1 MHIIG
6 KINKNIYKCVTED
19 ITTEEVIITD
29 NQINHIKNRH
39 PNDYENFSS
48 YFSDI
53 LSDPDFILE
62 ANKPNTAFILKQI
75 TENDLTVQLIL
86 RLQTS
91 QDPKGYKNSII
102 TFLKI
107 DIKTWNK
114 YLRNKKSRYNN
125 HTITKGIPRGGK
137 LSCQP
142 RAAGTDKSFL
152 LSSERCRRMARLPGD
167 FLVNSKRSRC

>member
-75 TENDLTVQLIL
+75 TENDLTIQLIL

-114 YLRNKKSRYNN
+114 YLRNKKILYR
-125 HTITKGIPRGGK
+125 K
-137 LSCQP
+137 
-142 RAAGTDKSFL
+142 D
-152 LSSERCRRMARLPGD
+152 
-167 FLVNSKRSRC
+167 

>member
-91 QDPKGYKNSII
+91 QDLKGYKNSII

-114 YLRNKKSRYNN
+114 YLRNKKILYR
-125 HTITKGIPRGGK
+125 K
-137 LSCQP
+137 
-142 RAAGTDKSFL
+142 D
-152 LSSERCRRMARLPGD
+152 
-167 FLVNSKRSRC
+167 

>member
-62 ANKPNTAFILKQI
+62 TNKPNTAFILKQI

-114 YLRNKKSRYNN
+114 YLRNKKILYR
-125 HTITKGIPRGGK
+125 K
-137 LSCQP
+137 
-142 RAAGTDKSFL
+142 D
-152 LSSERCRRMARLPGD
+152 
-167 FLVNSKRSRC
+167 

>member
-29 NQINHIKNRH
+29 NQINHIKTGI
-39 PNDYENFSS
+39 PTITKNFSS

-75 TENDLTVQLIL
+75 TENDFNGSINTSFTNFSRSQRVQ
-86 RLQTS
+86 
-91 QDPKGYKNSII
+91 KFYYNVFKN
-102 TFLKI
+102 
-107 DIKTWNK
+107 
-114 YLRNKKSRYNN
+114 
-125 HTITKGIPRGGK
+125 
-137 LSCQP
+137 
-142 RAAGTDKSFL
+142 
-152 LSSERCRRMARLPGD
+152 
-167 FLVNSKRSRC
+167 

>member
-1 MHIIG
+1 MYIIG
-6 KINKNIYKCVTED
+6 KINKNIYKCITED
-19 ITTEEVIITD
+19 ITTDKVIITD
-29 NQINHIKNRH
+29 NQINHIKSRH

-48 YFSDI
+48 YFPDI

-91 QDPKGYKNSII
+91 QDPKEYKNSII

-114 YLRNKKSRYNN
+114 YLRNKKILYR
-125 HTITKGIPRGGK
+125 K
-137 LSCQP
+137 
-142 RAAGTDKSFL
+142 D
-152 LSSERCRRMARLPGD
+152 
-167 FLVNSKRSRC
+167 

>member
-62 ANKPNTAFILKQI
+62 ANKPNTAFILIQI

-114 YLRNKKSRYNN
+114 YLRNKKILYR
-125 HTITKGIPRGGK
+125 K
-137 LSCQP
+137 
-142 RAAGTDKSFL
+142 D
-152 LSSERCRRMARLPGD
+152 
-167 FLVNSKRSRC
+167 

>member
-6 KINKNIYKCVTED
+6 KINKNIYNCVTED

-62 ANKPNTAFILKQI
+62 SNKPNTAFILKQI

-114 YLRNKKSRYNN
+114 YLRNKKILYR
-125 HTITKGIPRGGK
+125 K
-137 LSCQP
+137 
-142 RAAGTDKSFL
+142 D
-152 LSSERCRRMARLPGD
+152 
-167 FLVNSKRSRC
+167 

>member
-62 ANKPNTAFILKQI
+62 ANKPNTAFILKQK

-114 YLRNKKSRYNN
+114 YLRNKKILYR
-125 HTITKGIPRGGK
+125 K
-137 LSCQP
+137 
-142 RAAGTDKSFL
+142 D
-152 LSSERCRRMARLPGD
+152 
-167 FLVNSKRSRC
+167 

>member
-62 ANKPNTAFILKQI
+62 SNRPNTAFILKQI

-114 YLRNKKSRYNN
+114 YLRNKKILYR
-125 HTITKGIPRGGK
+125 K
-137 LSCQP
+137 
-142 RAAGTDKSFL
+142 D
-152 LSSERCRRMARLPGD
+152 
-167 FLVNSKRSRC
+167 

>member
-75 TENDLTVQLIL
+75 TENDLTVRLIL

-114 YLRNKKSRYNN
+114 YLRNKKILYR
-125 HTITKGIPRGGK
+125 K
-137 LSCQP
+137 
-142 RAAGTDKSFL
+142 D
-152 LSSERCRRMARLPGD
+152 
-167 FLVNSKRSRC
+167 

>member
-62 ANKPNTAFILKQI
+62 ANKHNTAFILKQI

-114 YLRNKKSRYNN
+114 YLRNKKILYR
-125 HTITKGIPRGGK
+125 K
-137 LSCQP
+137 
-142 RAAGTDKSFL
+142 D
-152 LSSERCRRMARLPGD
+152 
-167 FLVNSKRSRC
+167 

>member
-86 RLQTS
+86 RLQSS

-114 YLRNKKSRYNN
+114 YLRNKKILYR
-125 HTITKGIPRGGK
+125 K
-137 LSCQP
+137 
-142 RAAGTDKSFL
+142 D
-152 LSSERCRRMARLPGD
+152 
-167 FLVNSKRSRC
+167 

>member
-75 TENDLTVQLIL
+75 TENELTVQLIL

-114 YLRNKKSRYNN
+114 YLRNKKILYR
-125 HTITKGIPRGGK
+125 K
-137 LSCQP
+137 
-142 RAAGTDKSFL
+142 D
-152 LSSERCRRMARLPGD
+152 
-167 FLVNSKRSRC
+167 

>member
-62 ANKPNTAFILKQI
+62 SNKPNTAFILKQI
-75 TENDLTVQLIL
+75 TENELTVQLIL

-114 YLRNKKSRYNN
+114 YLRNKKILYR
-125 HTITKGIPRGGK
+125 K
-137 LSCQP
+137 
-142 RAAGTDKSFL
+142 D
-152 LSSERCRRMARLPGD
+152 
-167 FLVNSKRSRC
+167 

>member
-6 KINKNIYKCVTED
+6 KIIKNIYKCVTED

-114 YLRNKKSRYNN
+114 YLRNKKILYR
-125 HTITKGIPRGGK
+125 K
-137 LSCQP
+137 
-142 RAAGTDKSFL
+142 D
-152 LSSERCRRMARLPGD
+152 
-167 FLVNSKRSRC
+167 

>member
-1 MHIIG
+1 MLRRYLFHVLISIF
-6 KINKNIYKCVTED
+6 KNIYKCVTED

-114 YLRNKKSRYNN
+114 YLRNKKILYR
-125 HTITKGIPRGGK
+125 K
-137 LSCQP
+137 
-142 RAAGTDKSFL
+142 D
-152 LSSERCRRMARLPGD
+152 
-167 FLVNSKRSRC
+167 

>member
-62 ANKPNTAFILKQI
+62 ANKPNTTFILKQI

-114 YLRNKKSRYNN
+114 YLRNKKILYR
-125 HTITKGIPRGGK
+125 K
-137 LSCQP
+137 
-142 RAAGTDKSFL
+142 D
-152 LSSERCRRMARLPGD
+152 
-167 FLVNSKRSRC
+167 

>member
-39 PNDYENFSS
+39 PNDYEIFSS

-114 YLRNKKSRYNN
+114 YLRNKKILYR
-125 HTITKGIPRGGK
+125 K
-137 LSCQP
+137 
-142 RAAGTDKSFL
+142 D
-152 LSSERCRRMARLPGD
+152 
-167 FLVNSKRSRC
+167 

>member
-91 QDPKGYKNSII
+91 QDHKGYKNSII

-114 YLRNKKSRYNN
+114 YLRNKKILYR
-125 HTITKGIPRGGK
+125 K
-137 LSCQP
+137 
-142 RAAGTDKSFL
+142 D
-152 LSSERCRRMARLPGD
+152 
-167 FLVNSKRSRC
+167 

>member
-53 LSDPDFILE
+53 LSDPYFILE

-114 YLRNKKSRYNN
+114 YLRNKKILYR
-125 HTITKGIPRGGK
+125 K
-137 LSCQP
+137 
-142 RAAGTDKSFL
+142 D
-152 LSSERCRRMARLPGD
+152 
-167 FLVNSKRSRC
+167 

>member
-91 QDPKGYKNSII
+91 QDPKGYKDSII

-114 YLRNKKSRYNN
+114 YLRNKKILYR
-125 HTITKGIPRGGK
+125 K
-137 LSCQP
+137 
-142 RAAGTDKSFL
+142 D
-152 LSSERCRRMARLPGD
+152 
-167 FLVNSKRSRC
+167 

>member
-48 YFSDI
+48 YFSNI

-62 ANKPNTAFILKQI
+62 SNKPNTAFILKQI

-114 YLRNKKSRYNN
+114 YLRNKKILYR
-125 HTITKGIPRGGK
+125 K
-137 LSCQP
+137 
-142 RAAGTDKSFL
+142 D
-152 LSSERCRRMARLPGD
+152 
-167 FLVNSKRSRC
+167 

>member
-6 KINKNIYKCVTED
+6 KINKNIYKCVTKD

-62 ANKPNTAFILKQI
+62 SNRPNTAFILKQI

-114 YLRNKKSRYNN
+114 YLRNKKILYR
-125 HTITKGIPRGGK
+125 K
-137 LSCQP
+137 
-142 RAAGTDKSFL
+142 D
-152 LSSERCRRMARLPGD
+152 
-167 FLVNSKRSRC
+167 

>member
-53 LSDPDFILE
+53 LSDPDFFLE

-114 YLRNKKSRYNN
+114 YLRNKKILYR
-125 HTITKGIPRGGK
+125 K
-137 LSCQP
+137 
-142 RAAGTDKSFL
+142 D
-152 LSSERCRRMARLPGD
+152 
-167 FLVNSKRSRC
+167 

>member
-62 ANKPNTAFILKQI
+62 ENKPNTDFILKQI

-114 YLRNKKSRYNN
+114 YLRNKKILYR
-125 HTITKGIPRGGK
+125 K
-137 LSCQP
+137 
-142 RAAGTDKSFL
+142 D
-152 LSSERCRRMARLPGD
+152 
-167 FLVNSKRSRC
+167 

>member
-62 ANKPNTAFILKQI
+62 ANKPNTAFILKLI

-114 YLRNKKSRYNN
+114 YLRNKKILYR
-125 HTITKGIPRGGK
+125 K
-137 LSCQP
+137 
-142 RAAGTDKSFL
+142 D
-152 LSSERCRRMARLPGD
+152 
-167 FLVNSKRSRC
+167 

>member
-29 NQINHIKNRH
+29 NQINHIKHRH

-114 YLRNKKSRYNN
+114 YLRNKKILYR
-125 HTITKGIPRGGK
+125 K
-137 LSCQP
+137 
-142 RAAGTDKSFL
+142 D
-152 LSSERCRRMARLPGD
+152 
-167 FLVNSKRSRC
+167 

>member
-39 PNDYENFSS
+39 PNDYEIFSS

-114 YLRNKKSRYNN
+114 YLRNKR
-125 HTITKGIPRGGK
+125 
-137 LSCQP
+137 
-142 RAAGTDKSFL
+142 
-152 LSSERCRRMARLPGD
+152 
-167 FLVNSKRSRC
+167 NSPWW

>member
-39 PNDYENFSS
+39 PNNYENFSS
-48 YFSDI
+48 YLSDI

-114 YLRNKKSRYNN
+114 YLRNKKILYR
-125 HTITKGIPRGGK
+125 K
-137 LSCQP
+137 
-142 RAAGTDKSFL
+142 D
-152 LSSERCRRMARLPGD
+152 
-167 FLVNSKRSRC
+167 

>member
-91 QDPKGYKNSII
+91 QDSKGYKNSII

-114 YLRNKKSRYNN
+114 YLRNKKILYR
-125 HTITKGIPRGGK
+125 K
-137 LSCQP
+137 
-142 RAAGTDKSFL
+142 D
-152 LSSERCRRMARLPGD
+152 
-167 FLVNSKRSRC
+167 

>member
-29 NQINHIKNRH
+29 TQINHIKNRH

-53 LSDPDFILE
+53 LPDPDFILE

-114 YLRNKKSRYNN
+114 YLRNKKILYR
-125 HTITKGIPRGGK
+125 K
-137 LSCQP
+137 
-142 RAAGTDKSFL
+142 D
-152 LSSERCRRMARLPGD
+152 
-167 FLVNSKRSRC
+167 

>member
-114 YLRNKKSRYNN
+114 YLRNKKILYR
-125 HTITKGIPRGGK
+125 K
-137 LSCQP
+137 
-142 RAAGTDKSFL
+142 D
-152 LSSERCRRMARLPGD
+152 
-167 FLVNSKRSRC
+167 